1 MVFMRVISGTAR
13 GTKLQSIEGLATRP
27 TTDRVKEAL
36 FSMINHEIAG
46 TTCLDL
52 YAGSGALGIELLSR
66 GAKSV
71 VFIEKSVKSERII
84 GENLRKTKLEDKAR
98 RLINEVDKALMMLK
112 GERYDIIVM
121 DPPYSTGEVKKVLD
135 LIASEDLLGS
145 EGLVVI
151 EHDIHDSDLAD
162 ILDYYEWIKTKK
174 YGKTGITLLRRQ
186 HENSSLPG

>member
-1 MVFMRVISGTAR
+1 MRVISGTAR

-36 FSMINHEIAG
+36 FSMINHEIIG
-46 TTCLDL
+46 SRCLDL

-71 VFIEKSVKSERII
+71 IFVEKSVKSEKII
-84 GENLRKTKLEDKAR
+84 GENLKKTKLENGSR
-98 RLINEVDKALMMLK
+98 RLIKEVDKALMMLK

-121 DPPYSTGEVKKVLD
+121 DPPYNAGEIKKVLE
-135 LIASEDLLGS
+135 LIASEDLLES

-151 EHDIHDSDLAD
+151 EHEINDPDLD
-162 ILDYYEWIKTKK
+162 HVEVYYEWIKTKK